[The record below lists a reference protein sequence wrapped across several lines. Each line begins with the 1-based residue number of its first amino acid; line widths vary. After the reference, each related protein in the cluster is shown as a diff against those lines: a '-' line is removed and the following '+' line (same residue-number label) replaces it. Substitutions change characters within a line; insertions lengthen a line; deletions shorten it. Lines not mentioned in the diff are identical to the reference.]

1 MVKNSFQGCF
11 FKKDRSFSVESSRA
25 VENVKKRRGELENT
39 RFFCP
44 REGVEV
50 EEKNMDKL

>member
-11 FKKDRSFSVESSRA
+11 FKKDRYFSVESSRA